1 MLSYI
6 GSMNNLDKIQ
16 ISRIRDIIS
25 QMMPFVESAEAKF
38 RSAKNWGF
46 FDILGGGFIVD
57 MIKHSKLNS
66 ARNDLDRINYFLQ
79 CLKNEMQQNVS
90 STDFSM
96 NMSGFAMFA
105 DFVFDGVFADLYMQS
120 KIVSSLNQLQD
131 LKNRLLMLDRE
142 MCRLAA
148 M

>member
-1 MLSYI
+1 MS
-6 GSMNNLDKIQ
+6 NNLQ
-16 ISRIRDIIS
+16 INEALSITCQLI
-25 QMMPFVESAEAKF
+25 PLVEDAE
-38 RSAKNWGF
+38 RSLSSAKNWSF
-46 FDILGGGFIVD
+46 LDVLGGGFIVD